1 MTVYSLS
8 GVSVLVV
15 DDNQFMRK
23 LLIEAL
29 QAMGVGDVAV
39 ATNGVTALEKLR
51 AQQVDLV
58 VTDLE
63 MENGGGLELMR
74 AVRKGRSVP
83 DPLVPILVLSANT
96 LAKTIHALATFV
108 ECSGHSPG
116 TAALAE
122 DLLVLAWPMKN
133 SVFPEL
139 RRAVLLSVAC
149 AMSYLNLEAFLARGG
164 AAGLSALQTMTAW
177 TGTMGELDPDGEC
190 RKLAKILLG
199 EQQQQQQHLAR
210 WIEEK

>member
-63 MENGGGLELMR
+63 MENGGGLELIR

-96 LAKTIHALATFV
+96 LAKTIHAARDAGMTEFLAKPITAKALYRRISAIVETPRNFV
-108 ECSGHSPG
+108 RTNTYFGPDRRRRNDPNYRGER
-116 TAALAE
+116 
-122 DLLVLAWPMKN
+122 
-133 SVFPEL
+133 
-139 RRAVLLSVAC
+139 RRATDRA
-149 AMSYLNLEAFLARGG
+149 ERG
-164 AAGLSALQTMTAW
+164 
-177 TGTMGELDPDGEC
+177 
-190 RKLAKILLG
+190 
-199 EQQQQQQHLAR
+199 
-210 WIEEK
+210 